1 MKKFVLVSLSVII
14 CLLFIFYPFL
24 GNDEDLSIGIYTNG
38 TDYEL
43 SFDNS
48 FFEEIPDDLIN
59 EIQLYLQTNLQKYSS
74 TKDTITVDLKNIARK
89 YGYTNININ
98 IETPLEN
105 NDLPYS
111 VVVSGTS
118 MYPTLKDG
126 QRLIVVKTK
135 DFKIGDI
142 VVSKHDK
149 YGLIIKRV
157 SKIETNRVY
166 LISDNKET
174 EVIYKGNQIIT
185 KTPLRTWV
193 PKNYIIGVVPNY

>member
-1 MKKFVLVSLSVII
+1 MNKFVLFCFGIFI
-14 CLLFIFYPFL
+14 CLLIFYIS
-24 GNDEDLSIGIYTNG
+24 EDSDKLTIDIYTNG

-48 FFEEIPDDLIN
+48 FFDKVPNNLVN
-59 EIQLYLQTNLQKYSS
+59 EIQKYLKINLQKSSS

-89 YGYTNININ
+89 YGYEDIDVDIT
-98 IETPLEN
+98 TSLEN
-105 NDLPYS
+105 NELPYS
-111 VVVSGTS
+111 IVVDGTS

-126 QRLIVVKTK
+126 QRLVAVKTK
-135 DFKIGDI
+135 NFKIGDV

-157 SKIETNRVY
+157 SKIDANRVY

-174 EVIYKGNQIIT
+174 EIIYKGNQIIT
-185 KTPLRTWV
+185 KTPLKAWV
-193 PKNYIIGVVPNY
+193 PKNYIIAVVPNY

>member
-1 MKKFVLVSLSVII
+1 MV
-14 CLLFIFYPFL
+14 FYVFSY
-24 GNDEDLSIGIYTNG
+24 DTEELSIDIYTNG

-43 SFDNS
+43 SFDNH
-48 FFEEIPDDLIN
+48 FFDEVPNGLIN
-59 EIQLYLQTNLQKYSS
+59 EIQMYLKNNLQKYSS

-89 YGYTNININ
+89 YGYNDINVD

-105 NDLPYS
+105 NELPYS

-126 QRLIVVKTK
+126 QKLVAVKTK

-185 KTPLRTWV
+185 KTPLKAWV
-193 PKNYIIGVVPNY
+193 PKNYIIAVVPNY

>member
-1 MKKFVLVSLSVII
+1 MKNFILFSLGIFI
-14 CLLFIFYPFL
+14 CLLLVFYMFSDD
-24 GNDEDLSIGIYTNG
+24 NDKLSIDIYTNG

-43 SFDNS
+43 SYNDYFFD
-48 FFEEIPDDLIN
+48 EIPNNLIE
-59 EIQLYLQTNLQKYSS
+59 EIQLYLKNNLQKYSS
-74 TKDTITVDLKNIARK
+74 TKDSIVTDIKNIARK
-89 YGYTNININ
+89 YGYVNINVN
-98 IETPLEN
+98 IKTPLEN
-105 NDLPYS
+105 NELPYS

-126 QRLIVVKTK
+126 QRLVAIKTK
-135 DFKIGDI
+135 NFKIGDI

-174 EVIYKGNQIIT
+174 EVIHNGNQIIT

-193 PKNYIIGVVPNY
+193 PKNYVIAVVPNY